1 MGGGGSGQRKKG
13 KREEVHGG
21 GGGGN
26 WRSTGGKGRGE
37 GIISTQGGQVLSHVS
52 CAWLRSKNFDIA

>member
-1 MGGGGSGQRKKG
+1 MVRERKGRERKYTGGGGDETGG
-13 KREEVHGG
+13 VREERGG
-21 GGGGN
+21 
-26 WRSTGGKGRGE
+26 GRGE

>member
-1 MGGGGSGQRKKG
+1 MVRERKG
-13 KREEVHGG
+13 RERKYTRG